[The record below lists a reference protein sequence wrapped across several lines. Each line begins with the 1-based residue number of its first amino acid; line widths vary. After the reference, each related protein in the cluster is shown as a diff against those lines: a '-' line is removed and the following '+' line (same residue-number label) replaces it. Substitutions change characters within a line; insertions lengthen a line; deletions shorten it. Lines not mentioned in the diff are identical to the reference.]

1 MSESQKASSDLVR
14 QSIVRYLMALLFL
27 AALFFLT
34 AGTLRYWE
42 AWVYLGIIFIPMLF
56 VLIYLVRNDP
66 ELLERRMRMRE
77 RRQEQSVIIKLAI
90 FVMALAFVLP
100 GLDKRFGWSNPSV
113 PVILIAD
120 LVVLIGYGIVF
131 LVFRENRYAARTV
144 EVDEAQKVI
153 SSGPYAIIRHPMYI
167 GMLLMYGFSPLALG
181 SYWAVLP
188 ALILIP
194 IIVARIVNEEKVLRQ
209 DLEGYEEYT
218 QKTRY
223 RLIPGIW

>member
-100 GLDKRFGWSNPSV
+100 GLDKRFGWSNLSV